1 MVQSR
6 SQLQR
11 RTSSWFE
18 GDGYRC
24 DARLLGTSGMHIVV
38 VNDLPMAEDVP

>member
-6 SQLQR
+6 SQFEKR
-11 RTSSWFE
+11 FASWFD

-24 DARLLGTSGMHIVV
+24 DARLLGTSAMHIVV